1 MAANLKRKALEVSLC
16 GTWLGSV
23 VDQETRTVV
32 KEIFSQHGA
41 YFSEIRHP
49 RTDGVDNHLMWGL
62 WRATK
67 TDVFVELQGSSDPS
81 LVELGDQIVMRDVV
95 IVGFVMTYRDP
106 TGTPWVHLRIS
117 E

>member
-1 MAANLKRKALEVSLC
+1 MAANLQGKALEVSLC

-32 KEIFSQHGA
+32 KEIFSHDGA
-41 YFSEIRHP
+41 YFSKIRHP
-49 RTDGVDNHLMWGL
+49 RPDGAESHLIWGV
-62 WRATK
+62 WRATN
-67 TDVFVELQGSSDPS
+67 TDVFVELQGSSDP
-81 LVELGDQIVMRDVV
+81 LLLEFGDQIVMCDVV